1 MSKSIEEWWA
11 CLGWRNWV
19 EDISGNI
26 WLFIW
31 VLHIHS
37 APCAG
42 FGLPASR
49 LLAEKSKAAAHELV
63 FIFSQVVWKHFLS
76 CISPPWPIFLFSH
89 RRTADC
95 KSFASAGLSLP
106 PSPSPHAKTTAQ
118 GSHHGGTSL
127 LAHQAPISH
136 TGSGDALETS
146 KHEVKYTLEYSQRM
160 WAVPSFLSGIYGIFI
175 HTIEKAPEWRAEV
188 AHGLAL
194 AWNFPQK
201 VSRGFRQALGLCN
214 MLCPKVLSLGF
225 KVLWNTGLC
234 SAAVWFGLIQ
244 P

>member
-63 FIFSQVVWKHFLS
+63 FIFFPSSLETFPELYFS
-76 CISPPWPIFLFSH
+76 TLTYISFFPLKDS
-89 RRTADC
+89 RLQN
-95 KSFASAGLSLP
+95 FASAGLSLP
-106 PSPSPHAKTTAQ
+106 PCPSPHAKTTAQ
-118 GSHHGGTSL
+118 GSHHRGTSL
-127 LAHQAPISH
+127 LAHQAPVSH

-146 KHEVKYTLEYSQRM
+146 KHEVKYTLEYSQCM
-160 WAVPSFLSGIYGIFI
+160 WAVPSFLSGIYGMFI

-201 VSRGFRQALGLCN
+201 VSRGFRQALGLRN